1 MSDDEPKP
9 RGGFTLD
16 GRPVEDTLPENWGRP
31 ERREG
36 RIGEWGG
43 SSPRRRSPKKEGAE
57 SYIGGEK
64 R

>member
-9 RGGFTLD
+9 SGRFTLD
-16 GRPVEDTLPENWGRP
+16 GRPVEDMPPENWGRP

-36 RIGEWGG
+36 RIGDWSGN
-43 SSPRRRSPKKEGAE
+43 SPRRRSPTKGAE